1 MRSFTYQGKDIAMS
15 ADLPAAVLDRVD
27 ETRRAFLN
35 RMLAATPFMVPAVAS
50 YTIASLTADEAAAQ
64 TLSTKVSTTGPK
76 AVPASSSV
84 GLVAAAAGL
93 LLSGLAVLQHHR
105 GQQPDN
111 HKAE

>member
-1 MRSFTYQGKDIAMS
+1 MS

-50 YTIASLTADEAAAQ
+50 FTIASLTADEAVAA
-64 TLSTKVSTTGPK
+64 TTVVSTKTGAPN

-111 HKAE
+111 DKAE